1 MRALRKEIPSNPRV
15 FEPGE
20 RERLRRNRGRAAK
33 IVIAATAALALP
45 AGAWAGDN
53 QNALH
58 AASKQEHSI
67 SVLWW
72 VMLVGCSIGF
82 CVIAILLLLGW
93 ARRNRDS
100 LPFGGGERAGTAI
113 VVGLGVFV
121 PIVVLSSL
129 FVWSDLFLIRTT
141 DAPAASSTRLA
152 VKVIGHDW
160 WWEVRYPGSDVVTA
174 NEIHIPVR
182 TRVDMLGTTAD
193 VIHSFWVP
201 ELNRKADLIPGR
213 VNRLLLDAN
222 HPGEYR
228 GQCAEFCGQQH
239 AHMAMYVFAD
249 PPDAFRKWLA
259 NEARPARKPATA
271 QAREGQRLFLSLPC
285 SGCHMIR
292 GTPADGTIGPDLTH
306 LATRTTLAALTLP
319 NDPPD
324 LAHWIEDPQRYKPG
338 SKMPGFALTT
348 TQRDA
353 LVAYLDGLK

>member
-1 MRALRKEIPSNPRV
+1 
-15 FEPGE
+15 
-20 RERLRRNRGRAAK
+20 LRRSLGRAAR
-33 IVIAATAALALP
+33 IVVVAIVPLIWPIA
-45 AGAWAGDN
+45 AWAGDN

-58 AASKQEHSI
+58 PASKQEHSI

-82 CVIAILLLLGW
+82 GVIAILLFLGW
-93 ARRNRDS
+93 VRRNRDY
-100 LPFGGGERAGTAI
+100 LPFGGDDRAGTAI
-113 VVGLGVFV
+113 VIGLGVFV
-121 PIVVLSSL
+121 PIVILSAL
-129 FVWSDLFLIRTT
+129 FVWSDLYVLKTT
-141 DAPAASSTRLA
+141 EAPAANSTQMS

-160 WWEVRYPGSDVVTA
+160 WWEVRYPGTRVVTA

-182 TRVDMLGTTAD
+182 TRVDVLGTTAD

-222 HPGEYR
+222 SPGEYR

-239 AHMAMYVFAD
+239 AHMAMYVFAE
-249 PPDAFRKWLA
+249 PPDTFRKWLA

-271 QAREGQRLFLSLPC
+271 QAREGERLFLNLPC
-285 SGCHMIR
+285 SGCHTIR
-292 GTPADGTIGPDLTH
+292 GTSADGTIGPDLTH

-324 LAHWIEDPQRYKPG
+324 LAHWIENPQRYKPG
-338 SKMPGFALTT
+338 SKMPGFALTSSE
-348 TQRDA
+348 RDV

>member
-1 MRALRKEIPSNPRV
+1 L
-15 FEPGE
+15 FEPGK
-20 RERLRRNRGRAAK
+20 REGLRRSLGRATT
-33 IVIAATAALALP
+33 IVIAAAAVLGVP
-45 AGAWAGDN
+45 PCAWAGDN

-58 AASKQEHSI
+58 SASKQEHAI

-82 CVIAILLLLGW
+82 GVIVILLFLGW
-93 ARRNRDS
+93 ARRNRDN
-100 LPFGGGERAGTAI
+100 LPFGGRDRAGTAI
-113 VVGLGVFV
+113 VIGLGVFV
-121 PIVVLSSL
+121 PIVILSLL
-129 FVWSDLFLIRTT
+129 FVWSDLYVIKKTE
-141 DAPAASSTRLA
+141 APALGSTRMS
-152 VKVIGHDW
+152 VQVIGHDW
-160 WWEVRYPGSDVVTA
+160 WWEVRYPGSRAVTA
-174 NEIHIPVR
+174 NEIHIPAR
-182 TRVDMLGTTAD
+182 TRVDMVGTTAD

-249 PPDAFRKWLA
+249 TPDAFRRWLA
-259 NEARPARKPATA
+259 NEQRPARKPATA
-271 QAREGQRLFLSLPC
+271 QAREGERLFLSLPC

-292 GTPADGTIGPDLTH
+292 GTPANGTIGPDLTH

-338 SKMPGFALTT
+338 SKMPGFGLTSS
-348 TQRDA
+348 DLNA

>member
-1 MRALRKEIPSNPRV
+1 MPSE

-20 RERLRRNRGRAAK
+20 RVRWSRSLGRAAG
-33 IVIAATAALALP
+33 IVIAAAAALALP
-45 AGAWAGDN
+45 VAAWAGDN

-58 AASKQEHSI
+58 PASKQEHSI

-72 VMLVGCSIGF
+72 VMLVGCSIGIG
-82 CVIAILLLLGW
+82 VIAILLFLGW
-93 ARRNRDS
+93 VRRNRAS
-100 LPFGGGERAGTAI
+100 LPFGGGDRAGTAI
-113 VVGLGVFV
+113 VIGLGVFV
-121 PIVVLSSL
+121 PIVILSAL
-129 FVWSDLFLIRTT
+129 FVWSDLYVIKTT
-141 DAPAASSTRLA
+141 EAPAASSTRMS

-160 WWEVRYPGSDVVTA
+160 WWEVRYPGTRAVTA

-222 HPGEYR
+222 RPGEYR

-249 PPDAFRKWLA
+249 SPDVFRKWLA
-259 NEARPARKPATA
+259 NEERPARRPASA
-271 QAREGQRLFLSLPC
+271 QAREGERLFLSLPC

-319 NDPPD
+319 NKQPD
-324 LAHWIEDPQRYKPG
+324 LADWIEDPQRYKPG
-338 SKMPGFALTT
+338 SKMPGFSLTAR
-348 TQRDA
+348 QREA
-353 LVAYLDGLK
+353 LVAYLEGLT

>member
-1 MRALRKEIPSNPRV
+1 LRWSRS
-15 FEPGE
+15 
-20 RERLRRNRGRAAK
+20 LGRAAS
-33 IVIAATAALALP
+33 IVIAAAAALALP
-45 AGAWAGDN
+45 VAAWAGDN

-58 AASKQEHSI
+58 PASKQEHSI

-82 CVIAILLLLGW
+82 GVIAILLFLGW
-93 ARRNRDS
+93 VRRNRAS
-100 LPFGGGERAGTAI
+100 LPFGGGDRAGTAI
-113 VVGLGVFV
+113 VIGLGVFV
-121 PIVVLSSL
+121 PIVILSAL
-129 FVWSDLFLIRTT
+129 FVWSDLYVIKTT
-141 DAPAASSTRLA
+141 EAPAASSTRMS

-160 WWEVRYPGSDVVTA
+160 WWEVRYPGTRAVTA

-222 HPGEYR
+222 RPGEYR

-239 AHMAMYVFAD
+239 AHMAMYVFGD
-249 PPDAFRKWLA
+249 PPNVFRKWLA
-259 NEARPARKPATA
+259 NEERPARRPASA
-271 QAREGQRLFLSLPC
+271 QAREGARLFLSLPC

-319 NDPPD
+319 NEPPD

-338 SKMPGFALTT
+338 SKMPGFSLTAR
-348 TQRDA
+348 QREA
-353 LVAYLDGLK
+353 LVAYLEGLK

>member
-1 MRALRKEIPSNPRV
+1 M
-15 FEPGE
+15 
-20 RERLRRNRGRAAK
+20 AA
-33 IVIAATAALALP
+33 VALALP
-45 AGAWAGDN
+45 VAAWAGDN

-58 AASKQEHSI
+58 PASKQEHSI

-82 CVIAILLLLGW
+82 GVIVILLFLGW
-93 ARRNRDS
+93 VQRNRDY
-100 LPFGGGERAGTAI
+100 LPFGGRDRAGTAI
-113 VVGLGVFV
+113 VIGLGVFV
-121 PIVVLSSL
+121 PIVILSAL
-129 FVWSDLFLIRTT
+129 FVWSDLYVIRTT
-141 DAPAASSTRLA
+141 EAPAANSTRMS
-152 VKVIGHDW
+152 VEVIGHDW
-160 WWEVRYPGSDVVTA
+160 WWEVRYPGTRAVTA

-222 HPGEYR
+222 RLGEYR

-239 AHMAMYVFAD
+239 AHMAMYVFAEPSD
-249 PPDAFRKWLA
+249 TFRKWLA
-259 NEARPARKPATA
+259 NEALPARKPATA
-271 QAREGQRLFLSLPC
+271 QAREGERLFLSLPC
-285 SGCHMIR
+285 SGCHTIR
-292 GTPADGTIGPDLTH
+292 GTSADGTIGPDLTH

-324 LAHWIEDPQRYKPG
+324 LANWIENPQRYKPG
-338 SKMPGFALTT
+338 SKMPGFALTSSE
-348 TQRDA
+348 RDA

>member
-1 MRALRKEIPSNPRV
+1 MRALRKKIASNRTV

-20 RERLRRNRGRAAK
+20 REGLRRSLGRAARIA
-33 IVIAATAALALP
+33 IVVAAALAFP
-45 AGAWAGDN
+45 AMAWAGDN

-72 VMLVGCSIGF
+72 VMLAGCSIGF
-82 CVIAILLLLGW
+82 GVIVLLLSLGW
-93 ARRNRDS
+93 FRRNRDY
-100 LPFGGGERAGTAI
+100 LPFGGRDRAGTAI
-113 VVGLGVFV
+113 VIGLGVFL
-121 PIVVLSSL
+121 PIVILSLL
-129 FVWSDLFLIRTT
+129 FVWSDLYVIKTT
-141 DAPAASSTRLA
+141 EAPAESSTRMS
-152 VKVIGHDW
+152 VQVIGHDW
-160 WWEVRYPGSDVVTA
+160 WWEVRYPGTRAVTA

-182 TRVDMLGTTAD
+182 TRVDILGTTAD

-239 AHMAMYVFAD
+239 AHMAMSVFAD
-249 PPDAFRKWLA
+249 PPDVFRKWLA
-259 NEARPARKPATA
+259 NEELPARKPTTP
-271 QAREGQRLFLSLPC
+271 QAREGERLFLSLPC

-292 GTPADGTIGPDLTH
+292 GTSADGTIGPDLTH
-306 LATRTTLAALTLP
+306 LATRSTLAALTLP

-324 LAHWIEDPQRYKPG
+324 LAHWIEDPQRFKPG
-338 SKMPGFALTT
+338 SKMPGFVLTKS
-348 TQRDA
+348 QRDA
-353 LVAYLDGLK
+353 LVAYLEGLK

>member
-1 MRALRKEIPSNPRV
+1 MHVLGKVSSQTRAL

-20 RERLRRNRGRAAK
+20 REGLRRSLGRAAR
-33 IVIAATAALALP
+33 IVVVAISALIWPVA
-45 AGAWAGDN
+45 AWADDN

-58 AASKQEHSI
+58 SASKQEHSI

-72 VMLVGCSIGF
+72 VMLVGASIGF
-82 CVIAILLLLGW
+82 GVIVILLFLGW
-93 ARRNRDS
+93 IRRNRDN
-100 LPFGGGERAGTAI
+100 LPFGGRDRAGTAI
-113 VVGLGVFV
+113 VIGLGVFV
-121 PIVVLSSL
+121 PIVILSLL
-129 FVWSDLFLIRTT
+129 FVWSDLYVIKTT
-141 DAPAASSTRLA
+141 EAPAPGSTQMSVR
-152 VKVIGHDW
+152 VIGHDW
-160 WWEVRYPGSDVVTA
+160 WWEVRYPGTPAVTA

-182 TRVDMLGTTAD
+182 TGVDMVGTTAD

-201 ELNRKADLIPGR
+201 ELNRKVDLIPGR

-249 PPDAFRKWLA
+249 TPEAFRRWLA
-259 NEARPARKPATA
+259 NEQRPARKPATA
-271 QAREGQRLFLSLPC
+271 RARRGEHLFLSLPC

-292 GTPADGTIGPDLTH
+292 GTSARGTIGPELTH

-324 LAHWIEDPQRYKPG
+324 LARWIEDPQRYKPG
-338 SKMPGFALTT
+338 SKMPGFSLT
-348 TQRDA
+348 RSDRAA